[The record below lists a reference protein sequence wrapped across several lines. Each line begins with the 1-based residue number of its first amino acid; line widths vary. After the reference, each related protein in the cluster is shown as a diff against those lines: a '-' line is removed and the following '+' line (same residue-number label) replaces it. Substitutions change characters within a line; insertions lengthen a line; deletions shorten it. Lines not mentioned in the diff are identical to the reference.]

1 MDGDS
6 RFLHRVLVSGL
17 ATMKTIWAKRLL
29 GVLRGKDK
37 RLVSE
42 RLQAFGIQ
50 GCGNVKMRLPDTAR
64 NLWTLMDSNSVVFS
78 CFSHGPC
85 D

>member
-6 RFLHRVLVSGL
+6 RFQHRVLASGL

-29 GVLRGKDK
+29 GVLGGKGREVGD
-37 RLVSE
+37 E
-42 RLQAFGIQ
+42 RLQALGTRW
-50 GCGNVKMRLPDTAR
+50 CGDVTMRLPDTAR
-64 NLWTLMDSNSVVFS
+64 DLWTLMDSNSVVFF